1 MAKRRYEL
9 DMTQGSI
16 LKNTLL
22 FAFPFML
29 SSILQLLYNAADL
42 IVVGRFAGHDAMA
55 AVGTTGALTNLLIN
69 VFIGFS
75 LGTSVSVSRRYGAK
89 DEQGLY
95 RVVHT
100 SMLLSIIAGL
110 SAMVV
115 GLVFCKPLLIMMDTP
130 EGPVLNGAVLYM
142 RILFLGVPASLV
154 YNFGAAILR
163 AVGDTKRPLYVL
175 AATGLVNVA
184 LNLVLVLGF
193 GMSVEGVA
201 IATSVSNFL
210 SAIIIMYILIGSDS
224 VYKLYIK
231 ELKFHKKELLDIVK
245 IGLPAG
251 IQGSVFSLS
260 NTVIQ
265 SAVNSF
271 GAASIAG
278 STASA
283 NIEGFIYT
291 SMNAFYQSTITTV
304 SQNYGAKKKER
315 INKSIYTPMIC
326 AVVAGLTLGTLCI
339 LFAEPLLSIYI
350 TDSPDAMAFG
360 YSRLMV
366 IGLTYF
372 MCGIMETLTGALRG
386 LGSSLVSMIN
396 SLIGACGFRMFW
408 VFLILPMFRSPEC
421 LFLCFPF
428 SWLTVILMH
437 SISLIF
443 VKRNAM
449 KKLQDEAKQ

>member
-69 VFIGFS
+69 IFIGFS

-89 DEQGLY
+89 DEQGVY

-115 GLVFCKPLLIMMDTP
+115 GLIFCKPLLVMMDTP

-184 LNLVLVLGF
+184 LNLLLVLGF

-201 IATSVSNFL
+201 IATSVANIL

-231 ELKFHKKELLDIVK
+231 ELKFHKKELWDIVK

-326 AVVAGLTLGTLCI
+326 AMVAGLTLGALCI

-350 TDSPDAMAFG
+350 TDSPEAMAFG
-360 YSRLMV
+360 YSRLTV

-386 LGSSLVSMIN
+386 LGSSLVSMVN

-408 VFLILPMFRSPEC
+408 VFAVLPMFRSPEC

-437 SISLIF
+437 SICLIF
-443 VKRNAM
+443 VKRKAM
-449 KKLQDEAKQ
+449 KNLHEEG